1 MRFIK
6 KNVKNLGSGQFRGS
20 RTALWLRRCPVPS
33 PPGCPCCVCPGGG
46 CFLLPFRFGPFLKAE
61 GNRLDVP
68 DCSMNS
74 SQAPQTMLH
83 WRDKRFPSALRNG
96 SKSSKASENT
106 RPRTDTAGTPR
117 RGRDRTTAKHK
128 AVRLPRNCAQVVRA
142 FCSCR

>member
-33 PPGCPCCVCPGGG
+33 PPGRPCCVCPGGG

-106 RPRTDTAGTPR
+106 RSPGQAQQGHPGGDGTGQRQSIKPSGFPGTAR
-117 RGRDRTTAKHK
+117 R
-128 AVRLPRNCAQVVRA
+128 L
-142 FCSCR
+142 

>member
-1 MRFIK
+1 M
-6 KNVKNLGSGQFRGS
+6 LC
-20 RTALWLRRCPVPS
+20 RCPVPS

-83 WRDKRFPSALRNG
+83 WRDKRFPSAFRNG

-106 RPRTDTAGTPR
+106 RSPGQTQQGRPGGDGTGQR
-117 RGRDRTTAKHK
+117 RSHK
-128 AVRLPRNCAQVVRA
+128 AVRLPRNCPLPKFLTFFLMKRKL
-142 FCSCR
+142 FCSPGSLTDVKGRKQDF

>member
-1 MRFIK
+1 M
-6 KNVKNLGSGQFRGS
+6 S
-20 RTALWLRRCPVPS
+20 CPVPAGVS
-33 PPGCPCCVCPGGG
+33 LLCLSGGG

-83 WRDKRFPSALRNG
+83 WRVKRFPSALRNG

-106 RPRTDTAGTPR
+106 RSPGQAQQGHPGGDGTGQRQSIKPSGFPGTAR
-117 RGRDRTTAKHK
+117 R
-128 AVRLPRNCAQVVRA
+128 L
-142 FCSCR
+142 